1 MMLSL
6 FLGIVLINVGFAA
19 GSWFRGQIEER
30 RLNHVLRY
38 DEESGMWQEIR
49 QGMML
54 DSNDTVVLGFA
65 VYPPTKEE

>member
-1 MMLSL
+1 MLSL

-30 RLNHVLRY
+30 RFNNVLRY

-54 DSNDTVVLGFA
+54 DSNDTVIIGFA
-65 VYPPTKEE
+65 LHPKPKEE

>member
-1 MMLSL
+1 MLSL

-38 DEESGMWQEIR
+38 DEESDMWQEIR

-54 DSNDTVVLGFA
+54 DSKDTVIIGFA
-65 VYPPTKEE
+65 LYPPPKEE

>member
-6 FLGIVLINVGFAA
+6 FLGVILLNLGFVA
-19 GSWFRGQIEER
+19 GSWFKGRMEER
-30 RLNHVLRY
+30 RLSHVLRY

-54 DSNDTVVLGFA
+54 NKKDTVVIGFA
-65 VYPPTKEE
+65 LYPPPEE

>member
-1 MMLSL
+1 MLSL

-54 DSNDTVVLGFA
+54 NKKDIVVIGFA
-65 VYPPTKEE
+65 VYPPPEE

>member
-1 MMLSL
+1 MLSL

-54 DSNDTVVLGFA
+54 DSNDTVIIGFA
-65 VYPPTKEE
+65 LHPPPKEE

>member
-54 DSNDTVVLGFA
+54 DSNDTVIIGFA
-65 VYPPTKEE
+65 LHPKLKEE